1 MNLLAT
7 VVGKKKRITNCEV
20 RKKNHFSH
28 SFAIRNSQLNVFP
41 LAPLF
46 TPPYYRLMI
55 RAAYSYFSSGFWFTT
70 GSRGART
77 FTTE

>member
-1 MNLLAT
+1 MNFLAT
-7 VVGKKKRITNCEV
+7 VIGRARELRIARCE
-20 RKKNHFSH
+20 KHLSNA
-28 SFAIRNSQLNVFP
+28 FAIRNSQLYVLP
-41 LAPLF
+41 LASFL
-46 TPPYYRLMI
+46 TSPYYRLMI